1 MALAR
6 LVAAD
11 AAVVTGL
18 IGWAKVGSVTGSG
31 KQAGSDAVTVRRA
44 VPADLAGLLD
54 LYRHLNPVDPALA
67 PEHAGAAW
75 QAMLASPGMTV
86 FVAVAAGRLLAS
98 CTLVVA
104 PNLTR
109 AARPYAFI
117 ENVVTHADARRRG
130 LGQAVLKAA
139 LAEAW
144 AGDCYKVMLMSG
156 RKDEA
161 TLRFYEAAGFER
173 GSKTAFQIRRG

>member
-1 MALAR
+1 M
-6 LVAAD
+6 
-11 AAVVTGL
+11 
-18 IGWAKVGSVTGSG
+18 GSVTGSG
-31 KQAGSDAVTVRRA
+31 TQADGDAVLVRRA
-44 VPADLAGLLD
+44 LPADLAGLLD
-54 LYRHLNPVDPALA
+54 LYRHLHPADPGPA
-67 PEHAGAAW
+67 PERSDAAW

-86 FVAVAAGRLLAS
+86 FVADAAGRLLAS
-98 CTLVVA
+98 CTLLVA

-109 AARPYAFI
+109 GARPYAFI

-144 AGDCYKVMLMSG
+144 AADCYKVMLMTGS
-156 RKDEA
+156 KQDA

-173 GSKTAFQIRRG
+173 GSKTAFQIRRE

>member
-1 MALAR
+1 M
-6 LVAAD
+6 
-11 AAVVTGL
+11 
-18 IGWAKVGSVTGSG
+18 GSVTGSG
-31 KQAGSDAVTVRRA
+31 KPAGSDAVMVRRA

-54 LYRHLNPVDPALA
+54 LYRHLNSGDPAPA
-67 PEHAGAAW
+67 PGRAEAAW
-75 QAMLASPGMTV
+75 KAMLDSPGMTV
-86 FVAVAAGRLLAS
+86 FVADAAGALLAS

-109 AARPYAFI
+109 GARPYAFI

-144 AGDCYKVMLMSG
+144 AADCYKVMLMTG

-161 TLRFYEAAGFER
+161 TFRFYEAAGFER

>member
-1 MALAR
+1 MGS
-6 LVAAD
+6 AAGSGTPTDED
-11 AAVVTGL
+11 AAR
-18 IGWAKVGSVTGSG
+18 
-31 KQAGSDAVTVRRA
+31 VRRA

-54 LYRHLNPVDPALA
+54 LYRHLNPGDPEPPA
-67 PEHAGAAW
+67 ERSDAAW
-75 QAMLASPGMTV
+75 QAMLASPGMAV
-86 FVAVAAGRLLAS
+86 FVAEADGRLLAS

-109 AARPYAFI
+109 GARPYAFI

-130 LGQAVLKAA
+130 LGQAVLNAA

-144 AGDCYKVMLMSG
+144 AADCYKVMLMTG

-161 TLRFYEAAGFER
+161 IFRFYEAAGFER

>member
-1 MALAR
+1 M
-6 LVAAD
+6 
-11 AAVVTGL
+11 
-18 IGWAKVGSVTGSG
+18 GSVTGSRQQMDG
-31 KQAGSDAVTVRRA
+31 GAALVRRA
-44 VPADLAGLLD
+44 LPADLAGLLD
-54 LYRHLNPVDPALA
+54 LYRHLNPADPELPA
-67 PEHAGAAW
+67 ECSDAAW

-86 FVAVAAGRLLAS
+86 FVAEADGRLLAS

-109 AARPYAFI
+109 GARPYAFI
-117 ENVVTHADARRRG
+117 ENVVTHPDARRRG

-144 AGDCYKVMLMSG
+144 AADCYKVMLMTG

-161 TLRFYEAAGFER
+161 IVRFYEAAGFER